1 MAKTMSGE
9 VQGDERKRT
18 TDEVSKTIRRRQ
30 NWGPSTTPGK
40 VQGDPVYCLG
50 GVRHAGGMNLSLALV
65 WNVGTCR
72 PDAKGEIQVEET
84 TRMRVPMRGTGADQ
98 LVVVVKSL

>member
-1 MAKTMSGE
+1 
-9 VQGDERKRT
+9 
-18 TDEVSKTIRRRQ
+18 
-30 NWGPSTTPGK
+30 
-40 VQGDPVYCLG
+40 
-50 GVRHAGGMNLSLALV
+50 V

-98 LVVVVKSL
+98 LAVVLKFL